1 MNSAHDLGG
10 RHGFGPIA
18 PEAENSEPVFHEDWE
33 RKALALVLAA
43 GSLGQWNLDES
54 RFSRESQHPVNYLRQ
69 SYYENWLSGL
79 EKLLVEKDWLQNKN
93 FPAVERFPKLRRNFK
108 NEYLSLK
115 RFIQPLRK
123 EFQPKWKVMNLQNST
138 SAIESEQKTGIP

>member
-18 PEAENSEPVFHEDWE
+18 PEAENSEPVFHKDWE

-54 RFSRESQHPVNYLRQ
+54 RLSRESQHPVIRGASWAFGAFEAAGFFRGY
-69 SYYENWLSGL
+69 SS
-79 EKLLVEKDWLQNKN
+79 
-93 FPAVERFPKLRRNFK
+93 P
-108 NEYLSLK
+108 
-115 RFIQPLRK
+115 
-123 EFQPKWKVMNLQNST
+123 NL
-138 SAIESEQKTGIP
+138 AWPDVGIRCGRDI

>member
-1 MNSAHDLGG
+1 MNSAHDPGG
-10 RHGFGPIA
+10 RHGLGPIA

-54 RFSRESQHPVNYLRQ
+54 RFSRESQHPVDYLRQ

-79 EKLLVEKDWLQNKN
+79 EKLLVEKGL
-93 FPAVERFPKLRRNFK
+93 VTE
-108 NEYLSLK
+108 
-115 RFIQPLRK
+115 
-123 EFQPKWKVMNLQNST
+123 
-138 SAIESEQKTGIP
+138 

>member
-43 GSLGQWNLDES
+43 GSLDINC
-54 RFSRESQHPVNYLRQ
+54 
-69 SYYENWLSGL
+69 
-79 EKLLVEKDWLQNKN
+79 
-93 FPAVERFPKLRRNFK
+93 
-108 NEYLSLK
+108 
-115 RFIQPLRK
+115 
-123 EFQPKWKVMNLQNST
+123 ST
-138 SAIESEQKTGIP
+138 PSVVKSA

>member
-54 RFSRESQHPVNYLRQ
+54 RFSRESQHPVDYLRQ

-79 EKLLVEKDWLQNKN
+79 EKLLVEKDWLQKKN

-108 NEYLSLK
+108 NEYFSLK
-115 RFIQPLRK
+115 RFIQPLKK
-123 EFQPKWKVMNLQNST
+123 EVQPKWKVMNLLNST
-138 SAIESEQKTGIP
+138 SAIESGQKIGIP